1 LLQIP
6 AALSKAPSSWG
17 NVMKLAR
24 RAFLQSAVA
33 AAALPSLPGILRAE
47 DAYPSRTIYIIVGF
61 TPGAAADV
69 TARLLGDGL
78 GRILGQQ
85 IVVESR
91 PGAGSSIAADTF
103 PICFAVAAVT
113 SLGFWAASD
122 LPTSRSSAQQ
132 GSRWS

>member
-1 LLQIP
+1 
-6 AALSKAPSSWG
+6 
-17 NVMKLAR
+17 MKLSR

-33 AAALPSLPGILRAE
+33 GGALPSLAGILTAE

-91 PGAGSSIAADTF
+91 PGAGSSIAADY
-103 PICFAVAAVT
+103 VAHAPKDGYILYLSTLVAKLINWPDN
-113 SLGFWAASD
+113 LGSPFDRGNPLIA
-122 LPTSRSSAQQ
+122 P
-132 GSRWS
+132 